1 MKPGR
6 NKDSC
11 LNAIQKMERQRD
23 ERRRNMEER
32 KVERAAEEA
41 RNRANGN
48 PGDVDFQ
55 KMIRLFRQDELP
67 EEEEHAPPGQM
78 KICICVRK
86 YPVHR

>member
-1 MKPGR
+1 MKAGR
-6 NKDSC
+6 KKDSC
-11 LNAIQKMERQRD
+11 LSEIQRMERQRD

-55 KMIRLFRQDELP
+55 KMIRLYRQDELP
-67 EEEEHAPPGQM
+67 VEEEHAPPGQM

-86 YPVHR
+86 YLH